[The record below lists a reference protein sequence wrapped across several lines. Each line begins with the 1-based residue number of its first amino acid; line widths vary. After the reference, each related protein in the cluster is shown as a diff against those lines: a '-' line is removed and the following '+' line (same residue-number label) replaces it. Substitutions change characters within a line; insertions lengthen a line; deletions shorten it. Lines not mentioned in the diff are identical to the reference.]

1 MDYEK
6 AYNEAIERAKQFMSE
21 HPTRAEA
28 DLMVALFPELKESED
43 ERIRT
48 RLLEYFHGFKDSA
61 ECPVFWEGLNIDNI
75 LTWLENQKESLH
87 IPEMCKE
94 NADSFTDEYER
105 IREFLID
112 LLSHGTW
119 KKDWPFSPAECVAWL
134 EKQKD
139 INCLACDEHLKGY
152 LAGRKVTE
160 EKQKELPFV
169 KDVVLGYPG
178 LYFYDGERMH
188 FRGSPAMEENQ
199 KEQKPVE
206 IHIDNPNI
214 EKFAPDMKI
223 TTSDSSADGDE
234 LLYVCNKSYKI
245 GYRDGKRDAER
256 KPAEY
261 IPDSVKFSE
270 GYKTGREV
278 GFREGVESVK
288 PAEWSERDEEMLEYV
303 IDDVNDA
310 KQLFATKD
318 AIELCD
324 KEIAWL
330 KSLPL
335 RCPKSTD
342 NWKPSKEQLPTS

>member
-75 LTWLENQKESLH
+75 LT
-87 IPEMCKE
+87 
-94 NADSFTDEYER
+94 
-105 IREFLID
+105 
-112 LLSHGTW
+112 
-119 KKDWPFSPAECVAWL
+119 WL